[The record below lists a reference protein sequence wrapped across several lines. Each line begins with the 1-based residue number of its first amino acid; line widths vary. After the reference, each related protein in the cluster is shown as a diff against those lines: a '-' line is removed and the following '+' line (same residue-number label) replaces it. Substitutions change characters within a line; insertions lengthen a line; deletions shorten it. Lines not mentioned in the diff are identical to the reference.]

1 MSRLVRVAAVAVVVV
16 AGAAGGWWLQQG
28 GVAAGGPVTADGDGG
43 ATDGTLKTATVER
56 RTLTVTEEFD
66 ATLGYT
72 TDYDV
77 LGGLSGTLTWAV
89 PAGTVV
95 TSGQLLYETD
105 GVNRAALMYGSRP
118 AWRTLKSG
126 VANGADVRQL
136 EENLR
141 LLGFTRKGDV
151 IDRHWDSDT
160 TAAVKR
166 WQTAAGV
173 AVDGEVELGEV
184 VFLPESIRVTEVQ
197 AKLGSGVGP
206 GGTLMTATS
215 NRRVVSLDL
224 DATDVE
230 LINVG
235 DAVSVE
241 LPDGTTVDGAI
252 ATIGR
257 VAESSQDQQGGTSTT
272 LPVTISLDDPAA
284 AGDLDP
290 APVTVPVVRDSRE
303 NVLTVPVN
311 ALLAL
316 IEGGYAVEVVDSSS
330 ASGATSASPSS
341 SAGSAEASPAASVA
355 PSGPTTHLVRVEPG
369 LFDNGHVEI
378 TADGLEA
385 GDLVVVPS

>member
-28 GVAAGGPVTADGDGG
+28 GVAAGGPVTADGGGG
-43 ATDGTLKTATVER
+43 ATDGALKTASVER
-56 RTLTVTEEFD
+56 RTLTVTEDFD

-72 TDYDV
+72 NDYDV
-77 LGGLSGTLTWAV
+77 LGGLSGTLTRAV

-126 VANGADVRQL
+126 VANGTDIRQL
-136 EENLR
+136 EENLL
-141 LLGFTRKGDV
+141 LLGYTRKGDV

-160 TAAVKR
+160 TAALKR

-215 NRRVVSLDL
+215 NRRVVSLDI

-241 LPDGTTVDGAI
+241 LPDGTTVDGTV

-284 AGDLDP
+284 AGDLDH
-290 APVTVPVVRDSRE
+290 APVTVTVVRDSRE

-311 ALLAL
+311 ALIAL
-316 IEGGYAVEVVDSSS
+316 IEGGYAVEVMDSAG
-330 ASGATSASPSS
+330 ASSASPSS
-341 SAGSAEASPAASVA
+341 SAGAAEASPAASVA